1 MTKKSSLTA
10 EQVLQRYKDEH
21 LLDFAEMSL
30 ADVNQVGN
38 FGDMPLHIAAVR
50 GELDEANALLDA
62 GADVNAKGEQG
73 YTPLHNA
80 AIKGSIPVIIQL
92 LNSGAVIDTRNAFG
106 TTARD
111 VALGEGHNDAVSAI
125 DDWRKRNK

>member
-10 EQVLQRYKDEH
+10 EQVLQRYKDEY
-21 LLDFAEMSL
+21 LLEFAGMSL
-30 ADVNQVGN
+30 VDVNQVGN
-38 FGDMPLHIAAVR
+38 LGDMPLHIAAICGNLNEV
-50 GELDEANALLDA
+50 NALLDA

-92 LNSGAVIDTRNAFG
+92 LKSGAVLDTRNAFG
-106 TTARD
+106 RTARD
-111 VALGEGHNDAVSAI
+111 VALGEGHDDAVSAI
-125 DDWRKRNK
+125 DDWRKRNQ